1 MKKVALY
8 GIGGLYNYGCE
19 AIVRGT
25 VANIRAINK
34 NCKITYYS
42 KFYEYDK
49 EQIKDLEIE
58 VVNIESRKNFLKK
71 VVSKSIDILGI
82 NILPFNKREHNK
94 IISDNDIIF
103 SIGGDIYSI
112 PKYMRDKST
121 YKYINNM
128 VEFGELAK
136 KKGKK
141 VIIYGASIGPFG
153 EYEKAKKYFSIH
165 LKKIDLIVC
174 RENYSLNYLK
184 ELGLNEN
191 LIFLPD
197 PAYWIERNNKNSNCK
212 TYIGVNLSALS
223 IHEIYGSIDERTIK
237 RLSELI
243 EEINKKTGLSIMLIP
258 HVYSPFDKFDN
269 DYEFLNKIYENLPS
283 NIKKYTKL
291 VKPKSFIDVKRYLS
305 ECKLVVAARM
315 HCAVNAITES
325 IPTIF
330 LSYSIKSKGMAEF
343 IYGELNWFLN
353 LNEIENELPN
363 LILELNNKIDIITE
377 ELDETNK
384 KINKYFSINNK
395 EYTKLVNL
403 LKDES
408 E

>member
-1 MKKVALY
+1 MKKIALY

-25 VANIRAINK
+25 VANIRSINE

-49 EQIKDLEIE
+49 EQIKDLNIE
-58 VVNIESRKNFLKK
+58 VVNIESKK
-71 VVSKSIDILGI
+71 RLYKRVIGKVIDILGV
-82 NILPFNKREHNK
+82 NILPFNKREYNK
-94 IISDNDIIF
+94 VIDENDIIF

-112 PKYMRDKST
+112 PKYMRERNT
-121 YKYINNM
+121 YRYINKM

-136 KKGKK
+136 KRGKK
-141 VIIYGASIGPFG
+141 VVIYGASIGPFG
-153 EYEKAKKYFSIH
+153 DYIKAKNYFINH
-165 LKKIDLIVC
+165 LKKVDLIVC
-174 RENYSLNYLK
+174 RENYSLDYLK
-184 ELGLNEN
+184 ELGLSEN

-197 PAYWIERNNKNSNCK
+197 PAYWIENKKRNNNSK
-212 TYIGVNLSALS
+212 TYIGINLSALS
-223 IHEIYGSIDERTIK
+223 IHEIYGSIDEETIK
-237 RLSELI
+237 KLSKLI
-243 EEINKKTGLSIMLIP
+243 EEINQKTGLSIMLIP

-269 DYEFLNKIYENLPS
+269 DYEFLNKIYENLPREV
-283 NIKKYTKL
+283 KEYTKI
-291 VKPKSFIDVKRYLS
+291 VNPKSFIDVKRYLS

-343 IYGELNWFLN
+343 IYGGLDWFLELNK
-353 LNEIENELPN
+353 IDDELLN
-363 LILELNNKIDIITE
+363 LILELNNKANIIKE
-377 ELDETNK
+377 ELDEKNK
-384 KINKYFSINNK
+384 KINKCFSNDNK
-395 EYTKLVNL
+395 EYAELVNL